1 MTTRGEDRREK
12 ILDVAQRIVLQ
23 KGFTGTSIEEI
34 IEQSF
39 ITKGGFFYHFKGK
52 TELAK
57 RLLERYLEQDEAF
70 FRMLFDRADELS
82 EDPLQQM
89 LIFLKL
95 YAEAMNDLPGV
106 HPGCLV
112 AAYTYESQQF
122 DDEIKQLAAE
132 GMLSWRSLFAQRL
145 AAIAERYPMKIETPL
160 TELADMLT
168 SVIEGSIVMSRVLQ
182 RNAILGQQLMQY
194 RAYIRIL
201 FGDA

>member
-1 MTTRGEDRREK
+1 MATRGEDRREK
-12 ILDVAQRIVLQ
+12 ILDVAQHIVLQ

-34 IEQSF
+34 IDQSH

-52 TELAK
+52 TELA
-57 RLLERYLEQDEAF
+57 RCLLERYLEQDEAF
-70 FRMLFDRADELS
+70 FKMLFGRADELS

-95 YAEAMNDLPGV
+95 YAEAMDDLPGV

-132 GMLSWRSLFAQRL
+132 GMLSWRRLFEQRL
-145 AAIAERYPMKIETPL
+145 AAIAEHYPMKIETSL

-182 RNAILGQQLMQY
+182 SNAILGQQLMQY